1 MSRLGLAITVVL
13 TSLLAPSLTEAQTPA
28 GVSKTARVL
37 FKVIGGDP
45 DRPVVSPR
53 DAFEEFSV
61 GITALNRNYQSL
73 CSHKAMTIELDAA
86 SARAMLKTAKKGDR
100 IGSLQVS
107 AGLVGKG
114 ETFPA
119 TGLVGTGETFPFAH
133 IQYVLG
139 DVSLSN
145 VLERNNGTAR
155 VTFDYGTCN
164 QVRR

>member
-73 CSHKAMTIELDAA
+73 CSFKAMTIELDAA

-107 AGLVGKG
+107 AGLHG
-114 ETFPA
+114 E
-119 TGLVGTGETFPFAH
+119 GETFPFAH